1 MIPPDIKKSKTI
13 GPFKKNYKLFAAS
26 HASEAMEAAMEA

>member
-13 GPFKKNYKLFAAS
+13 GQFKKNYKLFAAS